1 MTASDRVEPHASP
14 IHFTRTVALARGYP
28 SITESPGT
36 LKIHQVN
43 LSKGTHFKSNF
54 TPEYLCQYGHM
65 TMAICSPTL
74 GKVTGDLSDVARLI
88 LASETH

>member
-1 MTASDRVEPHASP
+1 MEPHACP
-14 IHFTRTVALARGYP
+14 IHFTCTAALARGYP
-28 SITESPGT
+28 SITETPGT

-43 LSKGTHFKSNF
+43 LSKGRHFKSNF
-54 TPEYLCQYGHM
+54 TPVSLCQYSHM
-65 TMAICSPTL
+65 TMAAVCSTTL